1 MGSITRSFA
10 NNIGSSGILSASA
23 VTNATVEDV
32 TAFGTAPSPAT
43 LVLISTQTASNSAT
57 ISFTSGLD
65 STYDM
70 YEFHFINI
78 KCTVD
83 ENVFE
88 FNGSTD
94 GGSNY
99 NVTKTSTFFQAYH
112 TESDVSTALE
122 YATAQDLAQSTNF
135 QKLTS
140 SNGNGGDDNLSGTLQ
155 LFNPSSTTYVKH
167 FISNIN
173 HTYRVG
179 APLSLNAYNAGYM
192 NTTSAINSV
201 RFRFVEAV
209 GSGAGNGN
217 ISDGIIK
224 LYGVKK
230 S

>member
-10 NNIGSSGILSASA
+10 NNIGSSGILTASA

-32 TAFGTAPSPAT
+32 TSFDNAASSAT
-43 LVLISTQTASNSAT
+43 LVLLSTQTASNSSSV
-57 ISFTSGLD
+57 SFTTGID
-65 STYDM
+65 STYDL
-70 YEFHFINI
+70 YEFHFINVAP
-78 KCTVD
+78 TVD

-94 GGSNY
+94 SGSNY
-99 NVTKTSTFFQAYH
+99 NVTKTSTFFQAFH
-112 TESDVSTALE
+112 TEDDASTSFGYSTDL
-122 YATAQDLAQSTNF
+122 DLAQSTNF

-140 SNGNGGDDNLSGTLQ
+140 SNGNGSDDNLCGTLQ
-155 LFNPSSTTYVKH
+155 IFNPSNTTYVKH

-179 APLSLNAYNAGYM
+179 SPLSLNAYCAGYF
-192 NTTSAINSV
+192 NTTSAINAF

-217 ISDGIIK
+217 VNGTIK